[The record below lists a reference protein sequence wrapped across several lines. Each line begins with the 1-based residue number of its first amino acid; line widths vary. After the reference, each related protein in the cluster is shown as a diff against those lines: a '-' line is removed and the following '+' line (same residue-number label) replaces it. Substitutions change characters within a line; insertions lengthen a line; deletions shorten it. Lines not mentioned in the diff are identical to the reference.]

1 MVNNKRARKS
11 GQKNGWEAI
20 KSLDD
25 KKEIRKLFLG
35 ERAMHSKGRER
46 LVIISDREGTK
57 SLQTRS
63 RIRDSWTSQ

>member
-1 MVNNKRARKS
+1 MGNNKRARKS

-35 ERAMHSKGRER
+35 ERAMHSKGGER
-46 LVIISDREGTK
+46 LVIISDR
-57 SLQTRS
+57 
-63 RIRDSWTSQ
+63 

>member
-35 ERAMHSKGRER
+35 ERAMHSKGGER
-46 LVIISDREGTK
+46 LLWSSVIEREPRGY
-57 SLQTRS
+57 RPEAG
-63 RIRDSWTSQ
+63 